1 MTVSRPSLFT
11 IPSGTPF
18 VDALAAGIAA
28 RHGGDALELSR
39 VTVLLPTR
47 RACRALRDAFLRHG
61 DGAAMLLPQIR
72 PLGDVAEDE
81 LDVMVTGAGGAPLDL
96 PPALPELHRLLL
108 LAQLVEKRPDVSGD
122 PAMAVDLA
130 AELAALL
137 DSAQTEGL
145 GLDALDRL
153 VPENFSTHWKITLQ
167 FLEIVR
173 AHWPQ
178 VLAERG
184 AMDAAERRIALMQAR
199 LEAWRVAPPADPV
212 YAAGS
217 TGSIPATA
225 ALLGL
230 IARLPRGA
238 VVLPGFDETM
248 DGALRDAIAADA
260 THPQHGMVQLLDR
273 IGAQPAEVARWPH
286 GPAGDRRAPLLRA
299 ALLPAA
305 LTSQWQGLPPV
316 PDAALDGLRLVVAP
330 NPREEALA
338 IAALMRE
345 ALETP
350 GRTAALITPDRTL
363 GRRVAAE
370 LERWG
375 VQVDDSA
382 GVPLAQSVPGTFVR
396 LLVQAAG
403 SRYAP
408 APLLSLLKHP
418 LTRDDEPRAAFL
430 KRARRLDRKV
440 LRGLRPPPGIEG
452 LRAALGERRADDL
465 DGWLATLQQLVAP
478 LDTALAAPGLP
489 LDDLVRAT
497 ITAAEAMAGG
507 SAVLYA
513 GDAGEALAAFF
524 DELLAA
530 APEWQRVAGRD
541 WPALFD
547 RLMAGRVVRPR
558 FGAHPRL
565 SIWGLLEARLQQADL
580 VILGGLNEG
589 TWPPEAESDPWLS
602 RPMRKEFGLPP
613 PERRLG
619 QTAHDFVQ
627 AMSAADVV
635 LTRAEKV
642 EGTPTVPARWLLRLE
657 AFLHGDARWAP
668 QGETALLHHVALLD
682 DPGGYTP
689 VDPPRPM
696 PPVAVRPRSL
706 FVTDIERWI
715 RDPYAIY
722 AKRILGLRPLDPL
735 DAEPDHLQ
743 RGSVVHNALEAFFRA
758 WPDALPDDAA
768 ELLNEEGRKAFG
780 TLLEQDIPRAFWW
793 PRFRRAAAWLV
804 DWERQRRAGG
814 TFPAAVERKGMRLL
828 EGLPGGP
835 FELRAKADRIDRLP
849 DGRYAILDYKTG
861 YPPTA
866 KEMMSGFAPQLT
878 LEGAIASAG
887 GFEELQPAGI
897 AALTYL
903 RLSGGDP
910 PGEEKTYTL
919 KLNEAEITAQ
929 QATEVALARFTAL
942 VRKFDEEA
950 TPYLSRPRPQ
960 FVKHEGDYDHLARF
974 LEWNSAVGEA
984 E

>member
-1 MTVSRPSLFT
+1 MTPRLFT

-81 LDVMVTGAGGAPLDL
+81 LDVMVAGAGGAPLDL
-96 PPALPELHRLLL
+96 PPSLPDLHRLLL

-145 GLDALDRL
+145 GLDALDQL
-153 VPENFSTHWKITLQ
+153 VPKDFAKHWQITLQ
-167 FLEIVR
+167 FLDILR
-173 AHWPQ
+173 QNWPAL
-178 VLAERG
+178 LAERG
-184 AMDAAERRIALMQAR
+184 AMDAAQRRIALMQAR
-199 LEAWRVAPPADPV
+199 LDAWRTAPPADPV

-230 IARLPRGA
+230 VARLPQGA

-248 DGALRDAIAADA
+248 DAPLRDAIAADA
-260 THPQHGMVQLLDR
+260 THPQHGMVQLLER
-273 IGAQPAEVARWPH
+273 IGAQPSEVVRWPEAA
-286 GPAGDRRAPLLRA
+286 AGDRRAPLLKA
-299 ALLPAA
+299 ALLPAT
-305 LTSQWQGLPPV
+305 LTSQWQALPTV
-316 PDAALDGLRLVVAP
+316 PDAALHGLRLVVAP

-345 ALETP
+345 ALEVP

-363 GRRVAAE
+363 GRCVAAE

-403 SRYAP
+403 SAYAP

-418 LTRDDEPRAAFL
+418 LTRDDEPRASFL

-440 LRGLRPPPGIEG
+440 LRGLRPPPGIAG
-452 LRAALGERRADDL
+452 LRAALVERRAEDL
-465 DGWLATLQQLVAP
+465 DAWLTRIGPLVAP
-478 LDTALAAPGLP
+478 LDDALAKPELALEE
-489 LDDLVRAT
+489 LVRAT
-497 ITAAEAMAGG
+497 IAAAEAMAGG
-507 SAVLYA
+507 ASVLYA
-513 GDAGEALAAFF
+513 DDAGEALAGFF

-530 APEWQRVAGRD
+530 APEWKRVAGRD

-602 RPMRKEFGLPP
+602 RPMRQEFGLPP

-627 AMSAADVV
+627 AVSAADVV

-668 QGETALLHHVALLD
+668 HGETTLLHHVALLD
-682 DPGGYTP
+682 EPGGYKP
-689 VDPPRPM
+689 VDPPRPA
-696 PPVAVRPRSL
+696 PPLAVRPRSL

-715 RDPYAIY
+715 RDPYALY
-722 AKRILGLRPLDPL
+722 AKRILNLRPLDPL

-743 RGSVVHNALEAFFRA
+743 RGSAVHTALERFFKA
-758 WPDALPDDAA
+758 WPAALPPDAVERLIA
-768 ELLNEEGRKAFG
+768 EGRDAFG
-780 TLLEQDIPRAFWW
+780 ALLEQDIPRAFWW
-793 PRFRRAAAWLV
+793 PRFQRTAAWLV
-804 DWERQRRAGG
+804 AWETARRADG
-814 TFPAAVERKGMRLL
+814 TLPAALESKGLRVLD
-828 EGLPGGP
+828 GLPGGP
-835 FELRAKADRIDRLP
+835 FELRAKADRIDRMA

-861 YPPTA
+861 RAPSA
-866 KEMMSGFAPQLT
+866 KEVMSGFAPQLT

-887 GFEELQPAGI
+887 GFEGLPAREI

-910 PGEEKTYTL
+910 PGEEKTHNL
-919 KLNEAEITAQ
+919 ERDKVKFTAQ
-929 QATEVALARFTAL
+929 QAADEALARFVAL
-942 VRKFDEEA
+942 VATFDNPQ